1 MRMEELSEESR
12 EFLKNLRLYLLSS
25 GKKDTEIE
33 DIVGELED
41 HLSEAEKDGKS
52 VEMIIGRTPKAYMD
66 QLAGEMSF
74 DPRNL
79 LVYGPM
85 ILLGVICFDI
95 LNKAADGIFSWSLL
109 EITGNLLITLLG
121 LILII
126 LLFKYVASR
135 QISKIREHLFFY
147 GCSLTPIVLF
157 VGLTYLDRAVV
168 SPVIHLGTAGQ
179 ITSVTLA
186 CLFLIGVA
194 IWSKTW
200 VSVLMPAFLIVPE
213 LLLNQTGMDA
223 ATKSVLSLLITFSG
237 IGIYLY
243 IVMRSERKK
252 AQAKQSQI

>member
-1 MRMEELSEESR
+1 MEELSEESR

-25 GKKDTEIE
+25 GKKETEIE

-135 QISKIREHLFFY
+135 QMSKIREHLFF
-147 GCSLTPIVLF
+147 
-157 VGLTYLDRAVV
+157 
-168 SPVIHLGTAGQ
+168 TA
-179 ITSVTLA
+179 
-186 CLFLIGVA
+186 
-194 IWSKTW
+194 
-200 VSVLMPAFLIVPE
+200 
-213 LLLNQTGMDA
+213 A
-223 ATKSVLSLLITFSG
+223 A
-237 IGIYLY
+237 
-243 IVMRSERKK
+243 
-252 AQAKQSQI
+252 